1 MAGSTFASLIQAV
14 EALEKNESIY
24 LKGRSGS
31 GWRGKVRAGD
41 FLPHW
46 IMMELHRKSMLS
58 FFHGYRTQAP
68 DQKGILLKE
77 TRNLSYQRRW
87 FILQGNLL
95 FYLEHQTDHAP
106 LGLIPLENC
115 QVELHLKATEPYAF
129 TILTPGVGG
138 PSSWLQKPRKSWR
151 LGCGHWLV

>member
-1 MAGSTFASLIQAV
+1 MAGSTFDSLIQAV

-24 LKGRSGS
+24 LKGRPGT
-31 GWRGKVRAGD
+31 
-41 FLPHW
+41 H
-46 IMMELHRKSMLS
+46 
-58 FFHGYRTQAP
+58 AP
-68 DQKGILLKE
+68 DQEGILLKKG

-95 FYLEHQTDHAP
+95 FYIEHQTDHAP

>member
-1 MAGSTFASLIQAV
+1 MAGSTFDSLIQAV

-24 LKGRSGS
+24 LKGRP
-31 GWRGKVRAGD
+31 RD

-46 IMMELHRKSMLS
+46 ITMELHRKSMLS

-68 DQKGILLKE
+68 DQEGILLKKG

>member
-1 MAGSTFASLIQAV
+1 MAGSTFDSLIQAV

-24 LKGRSGS
+24 LKGRP
-31 GWRGKVRAGD
+31 GD

-46 IMMELHRKSMLS
+46 ITMELHRKSMLS
-58 FFHGYRTQAP
+58 FFHGYRTHAP
-68 DQKGILLKE
+68 DQEGILLKKG

-95 FYLEHQTDHAP
+95 FYIEHQTDHAP
-106 LGLIPLENC
+106 LGLIPLENS